1 MLLVVICSYWRGAGR
16 VVGGRGIERL
26 KLRKLATEDWGLLDL
41 FWGIGRVSTTIAEF
55 LEPFYGLS

>member
-16 VVGGRGIERL
+16 VVGGGIERL
-26 KLRKLATEDWGLLDL
+26 KLRNLATEEWGLLDL